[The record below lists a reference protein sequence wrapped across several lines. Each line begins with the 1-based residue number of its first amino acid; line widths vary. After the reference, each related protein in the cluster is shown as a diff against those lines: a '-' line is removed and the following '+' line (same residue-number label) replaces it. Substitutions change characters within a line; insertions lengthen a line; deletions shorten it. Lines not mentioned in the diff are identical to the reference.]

1 MLDLYYFAT
10 PNGQK
15 ARVMLEEVGLPYNL
29 HVINIRDG
37 SNLSADYHKVSAHR
51 RIPTLV
57 DSEGPGG
64 KPLNI
69 IESHVIMTYL
79 AEKTQSPLYP
89 SDPATR
95 FLVDQWALHG
105 QSSFGPAMANVSL
118 FVSRFPEDVPSA
130 KKHFGTLARRN
141 FETIELHLTGKE
153 YFVGDYSIADIAHFT
168 WVNRYDQSDIN
179 IADYPNVKRWYEKIA
194 ARPQVQRGLKA
205 D

>member
-15 ARVMLEEVGLPYNL
+15 ARIMLEEVGLAYNL
-29 HVINIRDG
+29 HLVNIRDG

-79 AEKTQSPLYP
+79 ADKTRSPLYP
-89 SDPATR
+89 TDPATR
-95 FLVDQWALHG
+95 FAVDQWALHG
-105 QSSFGPAMANVSL
+105 QATFGPMFANVTL
-118 FVSRFPEDVPSA
+118 FEVRFPEDVPSA
-130 KKHFGTLARRN
+130 KKHFGTLGRRC
-141 FETIELHLTGKE
+141 FETIELHLAGKD

-168 WVNRYDQSDIN
+168 WVNRHDQTG
-179 IADYPNVKRWYEKIA
+179 IALSDYPNVKRWYEKIA
-194 ARPQVQRGLKA
+194 ARPQVQRGLKEN
-205 D
+205 